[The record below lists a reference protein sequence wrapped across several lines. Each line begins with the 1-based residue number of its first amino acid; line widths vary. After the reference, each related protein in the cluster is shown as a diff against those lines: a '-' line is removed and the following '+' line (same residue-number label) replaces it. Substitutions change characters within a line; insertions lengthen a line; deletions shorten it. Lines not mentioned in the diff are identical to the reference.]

1 MSTNGTHEF
10 GALNVTAHHY
20 KIGRLIVTVLSL
32 FRNSP
37 NDHIVSAMA
46 PFENSTLSAPRPLV
60 TLNIKF
66 YRNLKISIRENISYK
81 NERVK
86 YTLKI
91 IKKYIAS

>member
-37 NDHIVSAMA
+37 NERIVSAMA
-46 PFENSTLSAPRPLV
+46 PFEISTLSAPRPLV

-66 YRNLKISIRENISYK
+66 YKNLKISIRENISYK
-81 NERVK
+81 CERVK
-86 YTLKI
+86 SNLKI
-91 IKKYIAS
+91 YR